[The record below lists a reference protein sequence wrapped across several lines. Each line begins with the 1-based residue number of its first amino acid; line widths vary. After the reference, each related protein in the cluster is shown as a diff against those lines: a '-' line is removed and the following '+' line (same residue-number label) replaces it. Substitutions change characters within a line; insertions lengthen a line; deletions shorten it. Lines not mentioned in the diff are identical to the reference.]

1 MVKSVE
7 EVVKSGEESGG
18 GWICR
23 EVVESVE
30 EVVELLEEWL
40 NLSLEEMVKS
50 LEV

>member
-7 EVVKSGEESGG
+7 EVVESGEESGG

-23 EVVESVE
+23 GCGWIARGVVESV
-30 EVVELLEEWL
+30 
-40 NLSLEEMVKS
+40 EEMVKS

>member
-1 MVKSVE
+1 
-7 EVVKSGEESGG
+7 
-18 GWICR
+18 
-23 EVVESVE
+23 VVESVE